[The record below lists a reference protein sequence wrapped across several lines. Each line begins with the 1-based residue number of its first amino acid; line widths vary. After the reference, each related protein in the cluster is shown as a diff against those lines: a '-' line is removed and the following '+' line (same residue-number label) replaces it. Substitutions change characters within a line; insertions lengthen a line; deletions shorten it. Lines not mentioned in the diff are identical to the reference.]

1 MINQSTYQKCFAL
14 AATATAANLTLSPAQ
29 NTPLHELVKKSTYMG
44 EPLAVQPTDNV
55 VLNASASSNNAAH
68 NESIDYFINLV
79 ADATQSHFAFARNVV
94 TETVGR
100 VATAVTAAMQGAAI
114 DPISKF
120 RVVINGLPAPLD
132 QGSFY
137 REIEKRAST
146 SSLAPRGFFKFKPKT
161 GAELTEIL
169 MTGSAVL
176 DERITEWLKTVD
188 FTLVES
194 IWNNYFVDQSLVET
208 RDVPEFSTVLSAPGT
223 GLNASLIVHL
233 VAQKLSVVVL
243 PDSGHGLEMY
253 QILVQEFLEFSANK
267 ILAAAIN
274 YQNEVENSVVVQSYS
289 KTTSSVAVNRTVYLD
304 WLKNG
309 GENEVLFAGLLNN
322 SVFVTVKDLEE
333 NKQNLLALWNSY
345 LGISQ
350 NRFRNE
356 LFNHFLTTLRSSFF
370 LDMDNADGEEKEY
383 LNNTNGARST
393 AAQLFENEL
402 AELGTAAQEDIPR
415 TVMRLVTKARYYY
428 TDAFKILSSI
438 DDLSKA
444 NPNMQMNEVVTLAHI
459 DYLCDFVAA
468 QIRVN

>member
-1 MINQSTYQKCFAL
+1 
-14 AATATAANLTLSPAQ
+14 
-29 NTPLHELVKKSTYMG
+29 
-44 EPLAVQPTDNV
+44 
-55 VLNASASSNNAAH
+55 
-68 NESIDYFINLV
+68 
-79 ADATQSHFAFARNVV
+79 
-94 TETVGR
+94 
-100 VATAVTAAMQGAAI
+100 
-114 DPISKF
+114 
-120 RVVINGLPAPLD
+120 
-132 QGSFY
+132 
-137 REIEKRAST
+137 
-146 SSLAPRGFFKFKPKT
+146 
-161 GAELTEIL
+161 

-176 DERITEWLKTVD
+176 DERISEWLKTVD
-188 FTLVES
+188 FALVES

-208 RDVPEFSTVLSAPGT
+208 RDVPEFATVLSAPGM

-233 VAQKLSVVVL
+233 IAQKLSVVVL

-333 NKQNLLALWNSY
+333 NKQNLLSLWNSY

-356 LFNHFLTTLRSSFF
+356 LFNHFLTALRSSFF
-370 LDMDNADGEEKEY
+370 LDMDNAEGEEKEY

-468 QIRVN
+468 QIRVS